1 MSFFDFFRHSDAAD
15 DHKAHE
21 QAEAQAAL
29 IKATDSLNIDVS
41 IAAHENWKVRLD
53 AYMAGKSNEDLRPD
67 VVCCD
72 DHCDLGKW
80 IYGDG
85 EAHLGKYVTFQDLKA
100 THKMFHYTAS
110 TVVTLS
116 QAGRSEEARHLLDG
130 EFTKLSTT
138 IKRRLG
144 DLKALL

>member
-1 MSFFDFFRHSDAAD
+1 MSFFDFFKMDSHS
-15 DHKAHE
+15 KE
-21 QAEAQAAL
+21 NEKERQAAQAAL
-29 IKATDSLNIDVS
+29 VKAADTLNIDV
-41 IAAHENWKVRLD
+41 AVMAHENWKLRLET
-53 AYMAGKSNEDLRPD
+53 YLAGKSEEDLRPD

-80 IYGDG
+80 LYSDG
-85 EAHLGKYVTFQDLKA
+85 EAHLGKYMTFQDLKA

-110 TVVTLS
+110 SVVALS
-116 QAGRSEEARHLLDG
+116 KAGKQDEANQLLHG

-138 IKRRLG
+138 VKRRLG